1 MRRVTRL
8 GSIAVL
14 AAGIAVLQAAMF
26 TPYGFFSGDQGSKYL
41 QARAFATHGPL
52 QPGIDVRSR
61 DLDPE
66 YRHQEPKLKNRRG
79 RLVSEFLW
87 LLPLASAPFVALFG
101 LWGLYVVPALSVLAV
116 LWIAMT
122 IGRRLDARHGVQIG
136 WTAVLATPILLYG
149 FEFWEHAPAAAC
161 VLGAAALLGP
171 WSPSPARGRAVA
183 AGALIL
189 VGALFREETLPAL
202 PALVVARALTMER
215 DRLREIVVT
224 GALTGAGLAAAAL
237 LAVPMNV
244 LLYGS
249 VLPMHMTQDAWEVA
263 RAAPYMDVRREVLFD
278 LLLPREFAGLY
289 ALAAIAGLA
298 SAVARARGVAWRG
311 LLPIAHASVVVM
323 LAAGVVVPLAR
334 TGYNVASAAHT
345 WPFALALIY
354 WPWTARTIDTRAIHY
369 LVAGGL
375 LILMLTVVIVPTSGG
390 AQWSPRF
397 LLAAA
402 PVLGVAAAVIAWGP
416 SVPATAAWMARLAV
430 VAGILMQASGFL
442 YFREAKNR
450 NARITDQVRRQPA
463 DEPIVADAY
472 WVPEVIATL
481 APDRRILFAW
491 SAAEM
496 SELGRIAVDR
506 GFRQLTVLSSTA
518 ETGYVAPRILV
529 DAPGCTLTRSGRVAV
544 GERGLILHRYACD
557 SIGVLK

>member
-1 MRRVTRL
+1 MTRL

-14 AAGIAVLQAAMF
+14 AAGIAVVQAVMF

-41 QARAFATHGPL
+41 QARAFATQGPL
-52 QPGIDVRSR
+52 QPGIDVRSK

-101 LWGLYVVPALSVLAV
+101 LWGLYVVPALSVVAV
-116 LWIAMT
+116 LWIAMA
-122 IGRRLDARHGVQIG
+122 IGRRIDGRRGLAIG
-136 WTAVLATPILLYG
+136 WTVVLATPILLYG

-202 PALVVARALTMER
+202 PALVIARALALDR

-224 GALTGAGLAAAAL
+224 GALAGAGLAAAAL
-237 LAVPMNV
+237 LAVPMNL

-249 VLPMHMTQDAWEVA
+249 ALPMHMTQDAWEVA
-263 RAAPYMDVRREVLFD
+263 RAAPYMDVRREVLFH
-278 LLLPREFAGLY
+278 LLLPREFASIY
-289 ALAAIAGLA
+289 AVAAASGIAC
-298 SAVARARGVAWRG
+298 AVARARGIAWRG
-311 LLPIAHASVVVM
+311 LLPIAHVSVIVM
-323 LAAGVVVPLAR
+323 LATGVVVPLLR
-334 TGYNVASAAHT
+334 QDYNVASAAHT

-354 WPWTARTIDTRAIHY
+354 WPWAARTIDTRAIRY
-369 LVAGGL
+369 LGAGGL
-375 LILMLTVVIVPTSGG
+375 LMLMLTVVIVPTSGG

-402 PVLGVAAAVIAWGP
+402 PVLGVAAAAIAWGP
-416 SVPATAAWMARLAV
+416 SLPASTAWMARLALI
-430 VAGILMQASGFL
+430 AGILMQASGLL
-442 YFREAKNR
+442 YLRDAKDR
-450 NARITDQVRRQPA
+450 NARITDQVRRLPA

-481 APDRRILFAW
+481 APDRRLLFAW
-491 SAAEM
+491 SAAEV
-496 SELGRIAVDR
+496 SELGRLVVDG
-506 GFRQLTVLSSTA
+506 GFRSLTVLSSTA
-518 ETGYVAPRILV
+518 ETGYVAPRHLAEV
-529 DAPGCTLTRSGRVAV
+529 PGCTLARVERVAV
-544 GERGLILHRYACD
+544 GERGLILHRYACAPD
-557 SIGVLK
+557 GVVK